1 MLGDLL
7 PAALGIALSPPPIIA
22 VVVLLGT
29 PRARTT
35 GPSFAFGWILGLL
48 AVVTVASLVFD
59 DAEKQDSTASIAAS
73 LLKVACGALFLF
85 LAVKQWRKRPPK
97 RVSGDE
103 PEMPKWL
110 ASIETMTAP
119 RVLALGAGLSGA
131 NPKNLAL
138 TLAAAA
144 SVAETGLD
152 GTSTAIVIA
161 AFVMLCSVITVGAVL
176 FHLAA
181 PDRASTHFATIKQFM
196 ADHGAVMT
204 TVILLLL
211 GAKLLGDGISGML

>member
-29 PRARTT
+29 PRARIT
-35 GPSFAFGWILGLL
+35 GPAFAFGWILGLA
-48 AVVTVASLVFD
+48 AVVAVASLVFD
-59 DAEKQDSTASIAAS
+59 DAEKQ
-73 LLKVACGALFLF
+73 
-85 LAVKQWRKRPPK
+85 
-97 RVSGDE
+97 VS
-103 PEMPKWL
+103 
-110 ASIETMTAP
+110 
-119 RVLALGAGLSGA
+119 
-131 NPKNLAL
+131 
-138 TLAAAA
+138 AA

-152 GTSTAIVIA
+152 GTSTTIVVA

-181 PDRASTHFATIKQFM
+181 PERASTHFATIKQFM

-211 GAKLLGDGISGML
+211 GAKLLGDGISGLL